1 MTRTAIEFVAGDIS
15 ALARSVRAQLL
26 ERTSPPGH
34 VELLNILA
42 RATGHRN
49 YQHFRARAV
58 GTAADDRGTPAPQV
72 DAVDLK
78 RVQRAARHF
87 DEYGRLL
94 RWPARHSLQQLC
106 LWGLWA
112 GFPPRC
118 SLAEAQVKTL
128 LNRQHAFAD
137 DALLRRALCDH
148 GLVFRT
154 ADGREYRRIER
165 RPPTEATA
173 LLRHLKAGASGR
185 AEAAT

>member
-15 ALARSVRAQLL
+15 ALAKSVRAQLL

-58 GTAADDRGTPAPQV
+58 GTAADDRGTPAPQI

-106 LWGLWA
+106 LWGCGPASRRDAVW
-112 GFPPRC
+112 PRR
-118 SLAEAQVKTL
+118 K
-128 LNRQHAFAD
+128 
-137 DALLRRALCDH
+137 
-148 GLVFRT
+148 
-154 ADGREYRRIER
+154 
-165 RPPTEATA
+165 
-173 LLRHLKAGASGR
+173 
-185 AEAAT
+185 